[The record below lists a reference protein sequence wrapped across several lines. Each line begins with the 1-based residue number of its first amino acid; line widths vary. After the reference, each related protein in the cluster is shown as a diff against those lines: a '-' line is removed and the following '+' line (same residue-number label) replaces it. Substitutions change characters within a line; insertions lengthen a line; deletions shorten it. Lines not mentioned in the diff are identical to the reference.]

1 MMTKVPKDLY
11 LPSLWFEGSGSITD
25 DSAAVILKL
34 FDISQLVIFIG
45 FAVSFMCLVGALVS
59 LFLACHPRRTE
70 FHSVSTK
77 EEEAADAAFY
87 AEKSNTNCD
96 LSLLA
101 CSGTG
106 TPILKIQA
114 V

>member
-1 MMTKVPKDLY
+1 MTKVPKDLY

-25 DSAAVILKL
+25 DSADVILKL
-34 FDISQLVIFIG
+34 FDIPQLVIFIG

-59 LFLACHPRRTE
+59 IFLACNPRRTE
-70 FHSVSTK
+70 FQSLSTK
-77 EEEAADAAFY
+77 EEGGADAFFV
-87 AEKSNTNCD
+87 EKNNTNCD

-101 CSGTG
+101 CSSTG

-114 V
+114 A